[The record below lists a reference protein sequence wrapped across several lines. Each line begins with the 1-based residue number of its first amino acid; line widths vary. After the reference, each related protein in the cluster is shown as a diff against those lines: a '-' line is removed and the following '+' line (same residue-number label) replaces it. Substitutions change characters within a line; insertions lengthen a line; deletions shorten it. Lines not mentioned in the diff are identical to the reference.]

1 MGWGFL
7 LPLSQEQMLVA
18 TSTCNFLEVKSS
30 FLFPSY
36 EYKSSGRGE
45 NTPPL
50 FNLLKAVF
58 VMIDTHQKEQ
68 EL

>member
-1 MGWGFL
+1 
-7 LPLSQEQMLVA
+7 MLVA